1 MLSFCF
7 GLSVLTELTPPSIPV
22 SCGVVPISGRIVGG
36 HDANAHAHPWQ
47 IKLRYQSSFLC
58 GGTLVD
64 NDWVITAAH
73 CV

>member
-1 MLSFCF
+1 MFI
-7 GLSVLTELTPPSIPV
+7 EPPLPIPV
-22 SCGVVPISGRIVGG
+22 SCGVVPRGRIVGG
-36 HDANAHAHPWQ
+36 QDADAHSHPWQ
-47 IKLRYQSSFLC
+47 IKLRRNGGFLC